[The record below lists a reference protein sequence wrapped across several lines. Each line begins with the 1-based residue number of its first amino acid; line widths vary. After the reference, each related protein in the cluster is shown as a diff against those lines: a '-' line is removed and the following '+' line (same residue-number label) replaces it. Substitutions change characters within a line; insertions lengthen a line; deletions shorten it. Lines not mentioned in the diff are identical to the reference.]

1 MKFVYI
7 DLQNMSSLKSEQFQF
22 FIKQVVGKR
31 PFVLIVTAAFCPHCV
46 AFKPPLSKALK
57 TLGATKKIVADARF
71 IVQFSDETSSHIVRN
86 HQDSLLG
93 QILRNNVTGYPTFL
107 YASQLLKDEMR
118 PKNHSVGGNNRNTMN
133 ILHFENE
140 RTAENIADFI
150 RNMKN

>member
-22 FIKQVVGKR
+22 FIKHVVGKK
-31 PFVLIVTAAFCPHCV
+31 PFVLIVTAAFCPHCI
-46 AFKPPLSKALK
+46 AFKPPRSKALK
-57 TLGATKKIVADARF
+57 KIGATKNLELDARF
-71 IVQFSDETSSHIVRN
+71 IVHFSDETSSHIIRN
-86 HQDSLLG
+86 HPDSLLG
-93 QILRNNVTGYPTFL
+93 QILYNNVTGYPTFL
-107 YASQLLKDEMR
+107 YASQLLKES
-118 PKNHSVGGNNRNTMN
+118 KTHKGGSSQASNKTTMN